1 MSLRSSDAPVQSD
14 SFVTNESASVIDR
27 HSDFDG
33 TYSTDRDLRI
43 EGKVKGSLSCQG
55 TLHVAQGATV
65 NAQIEAEQ
73 VVVAGSLE
81 GTVNC
86 RTRLQIMPSG
96 EVSGKITT
104 PSLVINEGARYQ
116 GQMEMPSRNSRL
128 GAGRSHNA
136 PTSIGSVS
144 PSSSEE
150 GSPGA
155 GETGRAENQA
165 SSGASFIRRF
175 GTQEPQSEQSDS
187 TGENPAE
194 A

>member
-1 MSLRSSDAPVQSD
+1 MSLRSTDAPMQSDAYPSA
-14 SFVTNESASVIDR
+14 ESASVIDR

-43 EGKVKGSLSCQG
+43 EGTVKGNLSCQG

-73 VVVAGSLE
+73 IVVAGSLE
-81 GTVNC
+81 GTITC

-96 EVSGKITT
+96 DVKGKITT

-128 GAGRSHNA
+128 SAGRGNTM
-136 PTSIGSVS
+136 PTSIGSVANS
-144 PSSSEE
+144 GQEDS
-150 GSPGA
+150 A
-155 GETGRAENQA
+155 AA
-165 SSGASFIRRF
+165 SGDALPTASGASFIRRF
-175 GTQEPQSEQSDS
+175 GSQESQPESTDS
-187 TGENPAE
+187 NSSSSA
-194 A
+194 

>member
-1 MSLRSSDAPVQSD
+1 MSLRSTDAPIQSDAYP
-14 SFVTNESASVIDR
+14 TAESASVIDR

-43 EGKVKGSLSCQG
+43 EGTVKGNLSCQG

-73 VVVAGSLE
+73 IVVAGSLE
-81 GTVNC
+81 GTINC

-96 EVSGKITT
+96 DVKGKVTT

-128 GAGRSHNA
+128 SAGRSNA
-136 PTSIGSVS
+136 TPTAIGTV
-144 PSSSEE
+144 SSSAQ
-150 GSPGA
+150 GDSAASSGDASPPA
-155 GETGRAENQA
+155 
-165 SSGASFIRRF
+165 SGASFIRRF
-175 GTQEPQSEQSDS
+175 GTQESQPDSSDGNS
-187 TGENPAE
+187 SSSA
-194 A
+194 